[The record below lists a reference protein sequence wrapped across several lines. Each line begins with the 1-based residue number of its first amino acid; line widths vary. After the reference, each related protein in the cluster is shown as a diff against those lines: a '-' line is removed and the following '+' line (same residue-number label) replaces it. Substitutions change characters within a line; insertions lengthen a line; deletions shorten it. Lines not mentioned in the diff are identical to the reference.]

1 LKPEWWGSPLAQE
14 QKYQGRKKPVTRN
27 DDDDDNNNNNNNNN
41 NTRLQDRILLLKIPM
56 GTQKNFS
63 ENCG

>member
-27 DDDDDNNNNNNNNN
+27 DDDDNNNNNNNNN
-41 NTRLQDRILLLKIPM
+41 NNSYTGM
-56 GTQKNFS
+56 
-63 ENCG
+63 